1 MLIDIYADLSCP
13 WCYVGTHRLNRA
25 LAMRS
30 WVPTDLQWQPFQLNP
45 SMAAEGMDRHAYLTL
60 KFGSLERARRLSTS
74 VLEAC
79 EREGLPVSLDA
90 IRRTPNTLDAHRLI
104 RYATR
109 LGASPIVLAQ
119 RLMEAYLARG
129 LDIGHKP
136 TLQQIAVEHGFAS
149 DTIAAFLAGND
160 ETHTVIALDNLA
172 RHRGITGVPCFVFD
186 RRYAIAG
193 AEEPEAF
200 MPLFDVMEA
209 EAAARRTSS
218 AE

>member
-13 WCYVGTHRLNRA
+13 WCYVGVHRLNRA
-25 LAMRS
+25 IAMRS

-60 KFGSLERARRLSTS
+60 KFGSLERARRLSGS
-74 VLEAC
+74 VVEAC
-79 EREGLPVSLDA
+79 EREGLPITLDS

-104 RYATR
+104 RHAVR
-109 LGASPIVLAQ
+109 HGIDPIRLAQ
-119 RLMEAYLARG
+119 HLMHAYLARG
-129 LDIGHKP
+129 LDIGHRG
-136 TLQQIAVEHGFAS
+136 TLAELAEEQGLNGGK
-149 DTIAAFLAGND
+149 TAAFLAGTD

-172 RHRGITGVPCFVFD
+172 RHRGITGVPCFVFE

-209 EAAARRTSS
+209 EAATLRTSS